1 MLFLVVPWSVFKKWL
16 SQGGG
21 YPAGVKSADWYV
33 NDKKGNKVIIQ
44 AIK

>member
-1 MLFLVVPWSVFKKWL
+1 MQMMP
-16 SQGGG
+16 GGG
-21 YPAGVKSADWYV
+21 YPASVKSADWYV